1 MVADQLL
8 FYNRCVMNLSSL
20 NADTGRLIIRLCV
33 GLLML
38 FHGVAKIIH
47 PGSLDFIG
55 GMLNANG
62 VPAFL
67 AYGVYIGE
75 VLAPIMV
82 IVGYQ
87 ARIGGL
93 IIVLNMVVALL
104 LAHSGDFFS
113 LTEHGG
119 WAVELQMFYLLSA
132 LAVMFLGSG
141 KLAFKQD

>member
-1 MVADQLL
+1 MV
-8 FYNRCVMNLSSL
+8 LSSL
-20 NADTGRLIIRLCV
+20 SPDAGRLILRFCV
-33 GLLML
+33 GGLML
-38 FHGVAKIIH
+38 FHGLAKIMH

-55 GMLNANG
+55 GMLGANG
-62 VPAFL
+62 LPAML

-75 VLAPIMV
+75 VLAPLMV

-93 IIVLNMVVALL
+93 LIVINMVLAIF

-132 LAVMFLGSG
+132 LSVVFLGSG

>member
-1 MVADQLL
+1 VITM
-8 FYNRCVMNLSSL
+8 FLSSL
-20 NADTGRLIIRLCV
+20 SPDAGRLILRFCV
-33 GLLML
+33 GGLML
-38 FHGVAKIIH
+38 FHGLAKIMH

-55 GMLNANG
+55 GMLGANG
-62 VPAFL
+62 LPAML

-75 VLAPIMV
+75 VLAPLMV

-93 IIVLNMVVALL
+93 LIVINMVLAMF

-132 LAVMFLGSG
+132 LAVVFLGSG

>member
-1 MVADQLL
+1 MV
-8 FYNRCVMNLSSL
+8 LSSL
-20 NADTGRLIIRLCV
+20 SPDAGRLILRFCV
-33 GLLML
+33 GGLML
-38 FHGVAKIIH
+38 FHGLAKIMH

-55 GMLNANG
+55 GMLGANG
-62 VPAFL
+62 LPAML

-75 VLAPIMV
+75 VLAPLMV

-87 ARIGGL
+87 ARIGGVL
-93 IIVLNMVVALL
+93 IVINMVLAIF

-132 LAVMFLGSG
+132 LAVVFLGSG

>member
-1 MVADQLL
+1 MV
-8 FYNRCVMNLSSL
+8 LSSL
-20 NADTGRLIIRLCV
+20 NPDTGRLILRFCV
-33 GLLML
+33 GGLML
-38 FHGVAKIIH
+38 FHGLAKIMH

-55 GMLNANG
+55 GMLGANG
-62 VPAFL
+62 LPAML

-75 VLAPIMV
+75 VLAPLMV

-93 IIVLNMVVALL
+93 LIVINMVLAIF

-132 LAVMFLGSG
+132 LAVVFLGSG

>member
-1 MVADQLL
+1 
-8 FYNRCVMNLSSL
+8 MNLSSL
-20 NADTGRLIIRLCV
+20 SPDAGKLILRSCV

-38 FHGVAKIIH
+38 FHGIAKIMH

-55 GMLNANG
+55 GMLSANG
-62 VPAFL
+62 VPAIL

-75 VLAPIMV
+75 VVAPLMV
-82 IVGYQ
+82 VVGYQ

-93 IIVLNMVVALL
+93 LIVANMAVAIL